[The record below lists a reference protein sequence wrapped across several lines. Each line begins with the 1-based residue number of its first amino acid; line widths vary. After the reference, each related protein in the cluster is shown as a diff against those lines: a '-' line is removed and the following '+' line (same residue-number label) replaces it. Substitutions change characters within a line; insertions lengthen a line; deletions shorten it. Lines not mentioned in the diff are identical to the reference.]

1 MVNYGDI
8 LSICTALS
16 AAILV
21 YFIPIWWVLW
31 RAGLRK
37 YLKLQNHLAGS
48 TCEVVSGFVLAAG
61 LVLAIPDFAV
71 WIIMN
76 ILELTFDGKFAAIA
90 TTHRILFN
98 YLYPVGLTAFLGYLW
113 LNRNRAQVWL

>member
-8 LSICTALS
+8 LSICTALG
-16 AAILV
+16 AACLV

-48 TCEVVSGFVLAAG
+48 TFEVVSGFVLAGG

-76 ILELTFDGKFAAIA
+76 ILELTFDGEFAAIA
-90 TTHRILFN
+90 TTHRRLFH

-113 LNRNRAQVWL
+113 INRNRAQV